1 MKLMDAV
8 VTPAWQAIK
17 EKLPMRTSEQTERA
31 REELL
36 NEIKRQEDE
45 LVAQMPDNLKK
56 RLSEALRDFEESTRR
71 LRM

>member
-1 MKLMDAV
+1 
-8 VTPAWQAIK
+8 
-17 EKLPMRTSEQTERA
+17 MRTSEQTERA